1 MLFNDITAKSTD
13 LKVLII
19 FAYKNSF
26 LYIYTYTFIEF
37 DIYILMVFTLW
48 KLLVFLLARR
58 RANLVYAV
66 TTIIRLDNKKKLV

>member
-1 MLFNDITAKSTD
+1 MLFNDITAKSID

-19 FAYKNSF
+19 FAYKNSS

-37 DIYILMVFTLW
+37 EIYILMVFTLW
-48 KLLVFLLARR
+48 KLLAFLLARR

-66 TTIIRLDNKKKLV
+66 TTIIRLDNKKN